1 MIQGQENP
9 TADPTNPLENNQSYE
24 WTVNLPSENCHT
36 FFIGD
41 YFGDGLDASQW
52 GGTNGNWTIKDN
64 NGVSIAQMTIANFE
78 GSEDAS
84 FLNTVAANPSSL
96 ETFDK
101 IEFSIF
107 PNPVRN
113 NATLNIN
120 LIEKTS
126 NVRIDIVN
134 ILGKINLTT
143 TLDLNTGNNTVDLDV
158 RDLINGIY
166 FAHITTNG
174 VTETMKFT
182 ISK

>member
-1 MIQGQENP
+1 
-9 TADPTNPLENNQSYE
+9 
-24 WTVNLPSENCHT
+24 
-36 FFIGD
+36 
-41 YFGDGLDASQW
+41 
-52 GGTNGNWTIKDN
+52 
-64 NGVSIAQMTIANFE
+64 MTIADFE

-84 FLNTVAANPSSL
+84 FLNTVAGNPSSL
-96 ETFDK
+96 ESFDNV
-101 IEFSIF
+101 EFSIF

-143 TLDLNTGNNTVDLDV
+143 TLDLNTGSNSVDLDV
-158 RDLINGIY
+158 SDLINGIY
-166 FAHITTNG
+166 FVHITANG